1 MKKNKG
7 ICVIGAGRFGQS
19 VIKQLHKLNKD
30 VIAIDKNQENLTP
43 IKDYTVA
50 NYIADASDLKLM
62 ESLGI
67 QNIDTV
73 IVALTENVEIVAS
86 LLELKVKNIIARAK
100 SHRYARVLQQIGVQM
115 IIRPEEEAGVRTALF
130 ATNKSFIKYTN
141 DLQELGDGYVVGSA
155 VLTSEAYHGL
165 TLKKTNFTSLNV
177 IAVMVKRKNN
187 SYLPDG
193 NFKLL
198 KEDLITFIGKID
210 DVTRVFEMISEK
222 ESIESKKE

>member
-1 MKKNKG
+1 MRKNNG

-19 VIKQLHKLNKD
+19 VITQLSKLNKE
-30 VIAIDKNQENLTP
+30 VVAIDREERNLIS

-50 NYIADASDLKLM
+50 NYVADAADLKAL
-62 ESLGI
+62 EALGVG
-67 QNIDTV
+67 NIDTV
-73 IVALTENVEIVAS
+73 IVALSENIEIIAA
-86 LLELKVKNIIARAK
+86 LLELKVKNIIARAN
-100 SHRYARVLQQIGVQM
+100 SHRHARVLQKIGIQM

-155 VLTSEAYHGL
+155 VLTADSYDGL
-165 TLKKTNFTSLNV
+165 TLKKTNFTALNV

-210 DVTRVFEMISEK
+210 DVTRVFEMISSQEENK
-222 ESIESKKE
+222 